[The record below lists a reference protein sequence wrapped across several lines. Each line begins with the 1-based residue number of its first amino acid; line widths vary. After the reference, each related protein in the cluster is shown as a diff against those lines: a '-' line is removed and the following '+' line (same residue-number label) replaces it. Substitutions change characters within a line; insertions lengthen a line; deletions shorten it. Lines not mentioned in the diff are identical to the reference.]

1 MKKSMKNLSSGAR
14 SSSRRFG
21 RLREAMRL
29 WDSLVLPCADGARV
43 YYRIRAKDNFMRG
56 ISPVSLLSPRLR
68 RGSEITIIEEWFR
81 HKSLQELLK
90 KPRLRSSQTANAS
103 FLTLSSGEAAY
114 RRAEIRAHR
123 RNAPP
128 SFDTALTRLLRM
140 RFCGRLRGMKEDR
153 CSRAVSNDRLG
164 PPWPPASDMSIR
176 VVALH
181 EDRHRGLSLRPPPCS
196 APYSESRNQVFS
208 TILKGGV
215 RETLVVS
222 QNLPSR

>member
-56 ISPVSLLSPRLR
+56 ISPCARDSSSHR
-68 RGSEITIIEEWFR
+68 RTSKITIIGEWFR
-81 HKSLQELLK
+81 DKSLQGLLK

-153 CSRAVSNDRLG
+153 CRGG

-215 RETLVVS
+215 REILVVS
-222 QNLPSR
+222 QNRPSG